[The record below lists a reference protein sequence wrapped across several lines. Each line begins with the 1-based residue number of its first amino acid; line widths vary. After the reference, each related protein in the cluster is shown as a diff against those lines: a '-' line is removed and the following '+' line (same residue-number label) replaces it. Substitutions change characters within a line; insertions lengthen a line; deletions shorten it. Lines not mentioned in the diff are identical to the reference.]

1 MTPVSILDPIVKT
14 RDGTELGCCGKCKSF
29 YLEGIYFF
37 WPWKW
42 FQYEI
47 LSFIIFLMAWWN
59 ILITIFFIG
68 ILKINRICQKILYL
82 QLGQMNCP
90 PHQTQVITLIPTIKN
105 NVAFNW
111 FLIYNWIAIYFYT
124 LVGARSLAGGS
135 TACRNPFDLPTI
147 YSTGVAAQ
155 PTIPRRDI
163 YPDSFGGDD
172 RWQNL
177 LEKGNKG
184 LSWAIIFRSQY

>member
-1 MTPVSILDPIVKT
+1 MIPI
-14 RDGTELGCCGKCKSF
+14 RN
-29 YLEGIYFF
+29 
-37 WPWKW
+37 
-42 FQYEI
+42 
-47 LSFIIFLMAWWN
+47 FIIYHSFNGLMKYF
-59 ILITIFFIG
+59 TIFSIG
-68 ILKINRICQKILYL
+68 IHKINRICQKILYL

-90 PHQTQVITLIPTIKN
+90 PNQTQVISLIPTRKN
-105 NVAFNW
+105 NVALDW
-111 FLIYNWIAIYFYT
+111 LTLIYNSIPIFFYT

-155 PTIPRRDI
+155 PSIPRRDI

-184 LSWAIIFRSQY
+184 LYWTIIFRSHN